1 LQHKNLNCQKLY
13 QNFWDGILEI
23 KSGKIANDLSKKNLK
38 NWLKFNRDIIFLIDF
53 ERFQHPLLLKQ
64 LSKIKDPRNLKKTK
78 HKKTV
83 LLIYGILMFVFN
95 VASRREADRKMTLPV
110 FLENIKKF
118 FPEIKIMPHNDT
130 LMRLLKNIE
139 VDQIEKTL
147 IKCIQKLIRN
157 KKFSRY
163 LIDQHYPI
171 AIDGTQKMARYQ

>member
-1 LQHKNLNCQKLY
+1 M
-13 QNFWDGILEI
+13 
-23 KSGKIANDLSKKNLK
+23 K